1 MTVLVDQEVDEFR
14 IDKLD
19 LSHIVTEDDT
29 PVDNLFSERQ
39 MRLLVESLYASWRD
53 PENGR
58 PFVAMANVGLFYHL
72 REPALVPDVLVS
84 LDVTL
89 PDEPWEKAHRSYF
102 VWEYGK
108 PPDVV
113 LEIVSNKVGKELS
126 DKLLDYARIGVAY
139 YVVYDPENFISERPL
154 RIFTRRGLHYAEI
167 TDAWLSEVGLGLVL
181 WEGSYEDMTQVWLR
195 WCNQRGE
202 LLATGQE
209 ALVEK
214 ERLLAIESERA
225 EQEKQRAEQEAQRA
239 KQEAQRANDA
249 ERRAAVLAAKLAA
262 LGIDPATID

>member
-14 IDKLD
+14 SDKLD

-39 MRLLVESLYASWRD
+39 MRLLVESLYTSWRD
-53 PENGR
+53 PKHDR
-58 PFVAMANVGLFYHL
+58 SFVAMANVGLFYHL

-89 PDEPWEKAHRSYF
+89 PAEPWEKAHRSYL

-113 LEIVSNKVGKELS
+113 IEIVSNKVGKELS
-126 DKLLDYARIGVAY
+126 DKLHDYARIGIAY

-154 RIFTRRGLHYAEI
+154 RIFTRRGLHYAAI

-195 WCNQRGE
+195 WCNQRSE
-202 LLATGQE
+202 LLANGQE

-225 EQEKQRAEQEAQRA
+225 EQEKQRAGREAQRA
-239 KQEAQRANDA
+239 DDA